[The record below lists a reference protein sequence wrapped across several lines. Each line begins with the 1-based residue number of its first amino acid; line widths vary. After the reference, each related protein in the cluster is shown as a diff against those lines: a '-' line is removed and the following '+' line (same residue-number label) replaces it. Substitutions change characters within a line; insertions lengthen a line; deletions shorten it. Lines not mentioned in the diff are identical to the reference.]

1 MNLSTIKIFLSII
14 FLLCLFDMPYGYF
27 QLVRFIGMLGFI
39 YLGLKDEVSEEIK
52 YFWFASALLIN
63 PFIKIPLGRE
73 LWNIID
79 IFWAVTLVYTLIK
92 KKNKKT

>member
-1 MNLSTIKIFLSII
+1 
-14 FLLCLFDMPYGYF
+14 MPYGYF